1 MLIVW
6 HHFVSQQML
15 VLWHFVSIFGLWDI
29 ILSADIDCVT
39 LFCQQMLVMWHHFV
53 SRYQLCDISLVS
65 NSLWFFDT
73 FLPGAW
79 CDEAAL
85 YVIGGGYDLGL
96 IKALGPEGTNKIQQ
110 YVHQGGSYLGICS
123 GAYFASSYIEF
134 DKDGPLEVCGDRQLK
149 FYPGKIMTTSFFRS
163 RFIFFYIEIEKSINL
178 CMFKSKGIPH
188 LLANHL

>member
-15 VLWHFVSIFGLWDI
+15 VLWHYFVSIFWLWDI
-29 ILSADIDCVT
+29 IFVSRCWSCGIVLSADVAIWYD
-39 LFCQQMLVMWHHFV
+39 FV
-53 SRYQLCDISLVS
+53 RRYRLCNVSLVS

-149 FYPGKIMTTSFFRS
+149 FYPGKIMTTSYY
-163 RFIFFYIEIEKSINL
+163 FFYIWKIHKYQ
-178 CMFKSKGIPH
+178 FKIKGTVFHIY
-188 LLANHL
+188 

>member
-15 VLWHFVSIFGLWDI
+15 VLWHYFVSIFWLWDI
-29 ILSADIDCVT
+29 FVSRCWLCGIVLSADVAIWYD
-39 LFCQQMLVMWHHFV
+39 FV
-53 SRYQLCDISLVS
+53 RRYRLCNVSIVS

-149 FYPGKIMTTSFFRS
+149 FYPGKIMTTSYYFL
-163 RFIFFYIEIEKSINL
+163 YIWKIHKYQ
-178 CMFKSKGIPH
+178 FKIKGTVFHIY
-188 LLANHL
+188 